1 MVDFLL
7 VHDIG
12 QGSWCWGKVWGHLT
26 APVQHPPVLHVRN
39 QVGNVVA
46 MDLPRQ
52 EAGPPE
58 DTPALTIHDC
68 ISAVADEVKAQG
80 LRDLILVGHGLSA
93 PIILQAASQLDELP
107 KRIVLFAGIIP
118 DTGRSAMDA
127 LPPLN
132 RLGLKMLARMGRTS
146 KYEFR
151 LPKAVITSYYCN
163 GMDPFEIIQIVGKY
177 TPLPSQLFR
186 AKIELGDF
194 SSVCPV
200 TYVPLWR
207 DRLLRP
213 ELQKRM
219 ADRLGGVELEEELD
233 SCHQVMLERPRQV
246 ADILLKYV

>member
-1 MVDFLL
+1 
-7 VHDIG
+7 
-12 QGSWCWGKVWGHLT
+12 
-26 APVQHPPVLHVRN
+26 
-39 QVGNVVA
+39 